1 MSLTLDEARAR
12 AAALSGV
19 SYEIDLDLTDPAA
32 GTFGCRTTVRFA
44 ASAPETFLELTDATN
59 LTVIVNGV
67 ATAPSYDGRRIA
79 LSGLAEDN
87 VVTVEARV
95 PYVTDGDGMY
105 LFTDPA
111 DGETYVSAYCGMDI
125 AQRVFA
131 CFDQNDLKAT
141 VALSATA
148 DPAWTVLA
156 NGRVAERDG
165 EHWRFARTEVFAI
178 PMFVVCAGPWHS
190 RTWEHAG
197 LPFGWHA
204 RRSLAA
210 ELDRDF
216 DELRTTTQACFDHYG
231 ALFDEPMP
239 YDSYDQAFV
248 PGQNWG
254 PWSPPGA
261 SPTATSSSPA
271 AG

>member
-1 MSLTLDEARAR
+1 MSLTLAEARAR
-12 AAALSGV
+12 AASISGV
-19 SYEIDLDLTDPAA
+19 SYEIDLDLTDHAS
-32 GTFGCRTTVRFA
+32 GTFGCTTTVRFTA
-44 ASAPETFLELTDATN
+44 AAPETFLELTAATD
-59 LTVIVNGV
+59 LAVSVDGV
-67 ATAPSYDGRRIA
+67 ALPADVTASSYDGRR
-79 LSGLAEDN
+79 LTLTGLAGDTA
-87 VVTVEARV
+87 VTVAARV

-111 DGETYVSAYCGMDI
+111 DGATYASAYCGMDI

-141 VALSATA
+141 VTLSVTA
-148 DPAWTVLA
+148 DPTWTVVA
-156 NGRVAERDG
+156 NGRLTDHDAATDR
-165 EHWRFARTEVFAI
+165 WRFATTEVLAI

-204 RRSLAA
+204 RASLAA

-216 DELRTTTQACFDHYG
+216 EELRATTTACFDHY
-231 ALFDEPMP
+231 ATLFTEPMP

-254 PWSPPGA
+254 RWSHR
-261 SPTATSSSPA
+261 A
-271 AG
+271 A